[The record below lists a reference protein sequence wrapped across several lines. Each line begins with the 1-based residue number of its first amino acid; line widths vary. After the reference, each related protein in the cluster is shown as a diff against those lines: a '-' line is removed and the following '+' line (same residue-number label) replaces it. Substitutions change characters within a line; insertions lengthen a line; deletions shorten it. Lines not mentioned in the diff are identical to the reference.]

1 MEDSCYHCKGKKDKP
16 NQFACKACIKSKNI
30 GSVLMSGYI
39 NTGFSDTKTPIVQYV
54 EFSKHQ
60 QSDAEALLKTL
71 SETLVVSDLHGVW
84 DLFDIN
90 EKPPVANVV
99 VVSFVG
105 KLSNTRIEAQEDIEI
120 RVKDGTIKAGFCVFE
135 RKDPPCLVPGSKAWF
150 VKQLKLAPSAFF
162 IDDSSDHVESV
173 ATLNI
178 PSILIKDRAHLEKTL
193 SSVVFE

>member
-1 MEDSCYHCKGKKDKP
+1 MEDSCYYCKGSKDKA

-39 NTGFSDTKTPIVQYV
+39 NTNSGVQYV

-84 DLFDIN
+84 NLFDIN
-90 EKPPVANVV
+90 ETPPVKNVV

-105 KLSNTRIEAQEDIEI
+105 KLSNTRIDAQEDIEI

-150 VKQLKLAPSAFF
+150 VKQLKLASSAFF
-162 IDDSSDHVESV
+162 IDDSTDHVESV

-178 PSILIKDRAHLEKTL
+178 PSILIKDRTHLEKTL
-193 SSVVFE
+193 SSVVF

>member
-1 MEDSCYHCKGKKDKP
+1 MEDSCYYCSETKEKA

-30 GSVLMSGYI
+30 GNILMSGYI
-39 NTGFSDTKTPIVQYV
+39 KDGSGDVKYV

-90 EKPPVANVV
+90 EKPPLTNVV

-150 VKQLKLAPSAFF
+150 IKQLKLAPSAFF
-162 IDDSSDHVESV
+162 MDDSEDHVESV

-193 SSVVFE
+193 NSVVFE